1 MCSNLQLIINRS
13 SITRIPQKYS
23 SVYIYQNTSQICTNT
38 CCRRIPVRPIRFA
51 IELRTYIIKHLIM
64 LVRTIQMRNLF
75 NIIPLADNAIQRKPL
90 LPHQGF
96 QHLENIN
103 SLLLNTKIQHIAI
116 KSSRIKK
123 TTIYILQNNIRKSLV
138 MTMCQ
143 TIIFVSFMSRGVF
156 GDVVYEF
163 SLESYQTL
171 LDSIYFKV
179 IVKSLQVAL
188 FTTVACLLLGY
199 PFAYYIA
206 RKPPAVASRLIML
219 IMIPFWTNSLMRLN
233 SWLLLFQTSG
243 PVNTFLQWAGITS
256 EPVTFIYTDPLVM
269 LGLVTNMLPFAVLP
283 LYSTIEKLQNS
294 LLEASSDLGA
304 NPRQTFFRITLPLTF
319 PGIFSAVILVFIP
332 SLGIYTVSDM
342 LGGGKVLYIGNIIK
356 NQFGSIRNWP
366 LGAALSV
373 LLLVIT
379 GALIFL
385 YTRFSKL
392 EDMEVV

>member
-1 MCSNLQLIINRS
+1 M
-13 SITRIPQKYS
+13 
-23 SVYIYQNTSQICTNT
+23 
-38 CCRRIPVRPIRFA
+38 
-51 IELRTYIIKHLIM
+51 
-64 LVRTIQMRNLF
+64 
-75 NIIPLADNAIQRKPL
+75 
-90 LPHQGF
+90 
-96 QHLENIN
+96 
-103 SLLLNTKIQHIAI
+103 
-116 KSSRIKK
+116 
-123 TTIYILQNNIRKSLV
+123 
-138 MTMCQ
+138 
-143 TIIFVSFMSRGVF
+143 
-156 GDVVYEF
+156 VYEF

-206 RKPPAVASRLIML
+206 RKPPEVASKLIML

-256 EPVTFIYTDPLVM
+256 GPITFIYTDPLVM

-356 NQFGSIRNWP
+356 NQFGAIRNWP

-379 GALIFL
+379 GLLIFI
-385 YTRFSKL
+385 YTRFAKL